1 MQPGTGWYTKDGKTK
16 KSQDLR
22 ERRFLPV
29 TPKLQNSRL
38 MKSRQTNPFTI
49 GNKTNRRALGTSLCN
64 QKQFHAVTHAISNH
78 FNKYQFIRA
87 IRSEKDEN
95 GFKKLRKSC
104 MQILLDD
111 TMENLCFMITLPQT
125 TQ

>member
-1 MQPGTGWYTKDGKTK
+1 
-16 KSQDLR
+16 
-22 ERRFLPV
+22 
-29 TPKLQNSRL
+29 

-95 GFKKLRKSC
+95 SFKKLRKSC